1 MYALVTGASSGIGE
15 QYATVLA
22 RDYKCDLV
30 LVSNQEKEI
39 EAVAKRLS
47 TEYGVKAMGLYS
59 DLSRSEAPQELYDYC
74 NENNIEID
82 ILINNAGVFF
92 FNEYTKTELRRIEL
106 ILNLHMIT
114 VAKMCRLFGEDMCRR
129 GRGYILNMSS
139 MAAWFTVPGLHCY
152 SATKAFVLNFSRSLW
167 YEMHQHGVTCLA
179 VCPGAVDTGLYG
191 LNAKWRKIAVALH
204 VSLPPEKL
212 AKKALKK
219 LFKGKKQTI
228 PGFLNHIFIP
238 IVKHLPD
245 WFIFAAMKKLKYFQ
259 K

>member
-22 RDYKCDLV
+22 RDYKCDLL

-39 EAVAKRLS
+39 VEVAKRLS
-47 TEYGVKAMGLYS
+47 AEYGVKAMGLYS
-59 DLSRSEAPQELYDYC
+59 DLSRPEAPQELYDYC
-74 NENNIEID
+74 NENNIQID

-92 FNEYTKTELRRIEL
+92 FNEYTKTDTRRIDL
-106 ILNLHMIT
+106 MFNLHMLT

-129 GRGYILNMSS
+129 KRGYILNMSS
-139 MAAWFTVPGLHCY
+139 MAAWFTTPGLHCY
-152 SATKAFVLNFSRSLW
+152 SSTKAFVLSLSRCLW
-167 YEMHQHGVTCLA
+167 YEMKPYGVTCLA

-191 LNAKWRKIAVALH
+191 LNDKWRRIAVALQ

-219 LFKGKKQTI
+219 LFKGKKQTV

-238 IVKHLPD
+238 LVRHLPD
-245 WFIFAAMKKLKYFQ
+245 WFVFAAMKRLKQFQ
-259 K
+259 H

>member
-47 TEYGVKAMGLYS
+47 AEYGVKAMGLYS

-129 GRGYILNMSS
+129 GRGYSS
-139 MAAWFTVPGLHCY
+139 RT
-152 SATKAFVLNFSRSLW
+152 SLL
-167 YEMHQHGVTCLA
+167 QCDQRL
-179 VCPGAVDTGLYG
+179 CP
-191 LNAKWRKIAVALH
+191 KFQ
-204 VSLPPEKL
+204 P
-212 AKKALKK
+212 
-219 LFKGKKQTI
+219 
-228 PGFLNHIFIP
+228 FI
-238 IVKHLPD
+238 VV
-245 WFIFAAMKKLKYFQ
+245 
-259 K
+259 